1 MKTPIVIAIDGP
13 SKSGKGT
20 CAIELAKSYGF
31 FHVDT
36 GGMYRLLTWY
46 CLKKKIDVDDQAA
59 VIAACNTWSAKL
71 TAKDHEIVLAV
82 DGEFPL
88 KAIRSHEVTDS
99 VAKVSPIPAVRIWM
113 IRKQRECLR
122 FGDLVM
128 DGRDIGTV
136 VFPETPFKFFLTA
149 DEELREA
156 RSRGKGELANMK
168 ERDKRDTNRKSSP
181 LVAAQGAV
189 IIDNTHDRPE
199 ATIAFMQAHIDYKRQ
214 LLRL

>member
-1 MKTPIVIAIDGP
+1 MTTSFSRRSPP
-13 SKSGKGT
+13 
-20 CAIELAKSYGF
+20 
-31 FHVDT
+31 
-36 GGMYRLLTWY
+36 R
-46 CLKKKIDVDDQAA
+46 CL
-59 VIAACNTWSAKL
+59 
-71 TAKDHEIVLAV
+71 
-82 DGEFPL
+82 
-88 KAIRSHEVTDS
+88 
-99 VAKVSPIPAVRIWM
+99 RIIQ
-113 IRKQRECLR
+113 IRKQRECLL